1 MQLTNENKENLTKKD
16 KKISVNYAFPEYKTY
31 KKENGDEVEL
41 TIYEEPRWS
50 FKDKNELFEI
60 IKESDEDFYNEI
72 KSIIE
77 EYPNRKFDFDLGKS
91 FNYSDELIY
100 FRDFSKETLNEKLNN
115 EFIVRYWTT
124 DDTFENGL
132 PQISNFDSAGES
144 STIINLNEELSEK
157 LNSMV
162 RDHIKNNIERF
173 EQYKT
178 YRNEQISK
186 VLYEEIKQYGEPSIS
201 IDEKGKSIA
210 RFQTFT
216 TSAQLDDLLN
226 LPRISWHDAQTG
238 KTYPYQYVLYADFE
252 LDENS
257 IDETKE
263 PQIKYFEYVD
273 NGEKEIYTV
282 DSEKKDLSVL
292 VNTDSMKIVT
302 QVFKEIANDYYNQG
316 KQYLQEQTNSQIE
329 TKYTKADIND
339 LESFFFSYPQFSE
352 SLCYHILDDF
362 ELYQIPLF
370 KDSDGNIYQ
379 REMNTD
385 LAKGDERDYQ
395 LLTQDGIIDQE
406 YNWLIDRK
414 YTPED
419 EIDFQKEIEDF
430 KKELEDI
437 KKFEENPK
445 SYYKNIFKIALEK
458 EIENVK
464 KEINEG
470 NVKDVIEKNI
480 LEIAE
485 EKVGSH
491 AVPEEIIGW
500 YISDDEK
507 NYFENWKNSGDF
519 PYYKE
524 ALDAMFA
531 YVYEHDT
538 TKQNLLYISE
548 LNETTQNKLKTLLQE
563 HFEKE
568 GLSKEEI
575 NAAIQNA
582 IDSKIDDL
590 NQLMESNEKIKS
602 LLTNAKEWQNSIA
615 EWNERRQGSNSEFKP
630 IGTLVEV
637 NPSDE
642 QQCESLRKNTSF
654 IDIYDAELILGM
666 INYDKDSFEF
676 MLDIDNGNFVEI
688 DRKNNKIIDVTDT
701 EGALNY
707 LRDEI
712 NYRTQDVVEESFTVE
727 EIAAANRLISPLEFI
742 DNKNRQKIL
751 EKNIYVVE
759 EGVVTGSREPSFV
772 PYNEFASKRL
782 LDKTFTTKEACE
794 IFCRKENAFQIAKAH
809 IDEVDNSKEYS
820 EAEKEKYVK
829 VYFEQLEKNWDEY
842 DNQAPSY
849 RELAIL
855 IKGLD
860 AFNHG
865 EESLTFTRPDAD
877 DIENGFDN
885 GWDFSEICKGY
896 AEFADGYNESNV
908 ICRLDDMMIFDSDSD
923 AALQAKKDGYKFLEV
938 GKDIIFPKE
947 ILNDDIEYRNY
958 IDTPENRKIL
968 NEYLREDLKM
978 GKKENFELK
987 VGDRI
992 LISDDDLY
1000 AEYGRVH
1007 SEELGYYELSCFEI
1021 EKISKQKDKV
1031 MLKRFSGGHIP
1042 QEAFE
1047 IEKLIKNKEELDEYL
1062 STISTGKGFL
1072 LENNGDIRAN
1082 NQIRIIPITT
1092 VKEHEFNDS
1101 YIVSGTGDGTF
1112 GEFEITNL
1120 ENQTLRKNPM
1130 LCNFDYRKDVK
1141 SASDFLANF
1150 TNIRDNLII
1159 EQAPDVYLKEYE
1171 SNDLTVNNETL
1182 TFGQFNSETN
1192 ELKLIKEAYFKEL
1205 VIDEN
1210 DASKNK
1216 VVLGFKENGQ
1226 EQLLEMGEVEYKN
1239 LLNAFGFSK
1248 EQQDKSLE
1256 INKYKTFAEKEPEV
1270 VFDMIKSDY
1279 LGGTPFSDNELIGY
1293 LKGLKKSNNY
1303 HHYLD
1308 KLLFE
1313 SLEQSD
1319 ETLFSKVVDAGAD
1332 ITWRREENGEPINVL
1347 HYAAADNLDIAIKK
1361 IIEKTKSLEVN
1372 DYINLF
1378 SEEDFEG
1385 LTPLEIAISYSGGKY
1400 FGCTKLLIDA
1410 MDDEGFSGVEDL
1422 LFEDKLGNK
1431 VLYTSKDNLDC
1442 VSILC
1447 FDGNNNIISADTESL
1462 VDEKSLGE
1470 IVSEDL
1476 IYQTNNDFLK
1486 GNIEL
1491 NRSSKLISELK
1502 EIPQKLWDDEINN
1515 RILLTIPNTFDPQ
1528 QSFYDFDSIL
1538 ALEKIKKSLFVEFDN
1553 QKESLLQGF
1562 YTKVEFMD
1570 SFSEKELSF
1579 EDFQTCG
1586 LINFFKDDYWSPVH
1600 KSLKFEIADLCFDKK
1615 VHELFNSISPRPT
1628 DMGMCKNND
1637 YTWLSLN
1644 MNDAC
1649 NNRPITEGEAEIIL
1663 KYIQY
1668 EDYNFY
1674 RTVDEKLCM
1683 LDVSE
1688 DFTGEGE
1695 IMTPEK
1701 IVDMAHRMMVKARDL
1716 EYGIYDEN
1724 DEKVINDLQER
1735 FALIEEQKIESSK
1748 DEEQKKQKTSVV
1760 EQFFSKLKDSLYD
1773 NAKLED
1779 VLKSAAT
1786 VLQTFSDTEKKEI
1799 SQYLHNKG
1807 ASSGDRVGKVLS
1819 SILEINEQKQTK
1831 KRSKTDDDTRG
1842 M

>member
-1 MQLTNENKENLTKKD
+1 
-16 KKISVNYAFPEYKTY
+16 
-31 KKENGDEVEL
+31 
-41 TIYEEPRWS
+41 
-50 FKDKNELFEI
+50 
-60 IKESDEDFYNEI
+60 
-72 KSIIE
+72 
-77 EYPNRKFDFDLGKS
+77 
-91 FNYSDELIY
+91 
-100 FRDFSKETLNEKLNN
+100 
-115 EFIVRYWTT
+115 
-124 DDTFENGL
+124 
-132 PQISNFDSAGES
+132 
-144 STIINLNEELSEK
+144 
-157 LNSMV
+157 
-162 RDHIKNNIERF
+162 
-173 EQYKT
+173 
-178 YRNEQISK
+178 
-186 VLYEEIKQYGEPSIS
+186 
-201 IDEKGKSIA
+201 
-210 RFQTFT
+210 
-216 TSAQLDDLLN
+216 
-226 LPRISWHDAQTG
+226 
-238 KTYPYQYVLYADFE
+238 
-252 LDENS
+252 
-257 IDETKE
+257 
-263 PQIKYFEYVD
+263 
-273 NGEKEIYTV
+273 
-282 DSEKKDLSVL
+282 
-292 VNTDSMKIVT
+292 
-302 QVFKEIANDYYNQG
+302 
-316 KQYLQEQTNSQIE
+316 
-329 TKYTKADIND
+329 
-339 LESFFFSYPQFSE
+339 
-352 SLCYHILDDF
+352 
-362 ELYQIPLF
+362 
-370 KDSDGNIYQ
+370 
-379 REMNTD
+379 
-385 LAKGDERDYQ
+385 
-395 LLTQDGIIDQE
+395 
-406 YNWLIDRK
+406 
-414 YTPED
+414 
-419 EIDFQKEIEDF
+419 
-430 KKELEDI
+430 
-437 KKFEENPK
+437 
-445 SYYKNIFKIALEK
+445 
-458 EIENVK
+458 
-464 KEINEG
+464 
-470 NVKDVIEKNI
+470 
-480 LEIAE
+480 
-485 EKVGSH
+485 
-491 AVPEEIIGW
+491 
-500 YISDDEK
+500 
-507 NYFENWKNSGDF
+507 
-519 PYYKE
+519 
-524 ALDAMFA
+524 
-531 YVYEHDT
+531 
-538 TKQNLLYISE
+538 
-548 LNETTQNKLKTLLQE
+548 
-563 HFEKE
+563 
-568 GLSKEEI
+568 
-575 NAAIQNA
+575 
-582 IDSKIDDL
+582 
-590 NQLMESNEKIKS
+590 
-602 LLTNAKEWQNSIA
+602 
-615 EWNERRQGSNSEFKP
+615 
-630 IGTLVEV
+630 
-637 NPSDE
+637 
-642 QQCESLRKNTSF
+642 
-654 IDIYDAELILGM
+654 M

-701 EGALNY
+701 EGALKY

-712 NYRTQDVVEESFTVE
+712 IYRTQDVVEESFTVE
-727 EIAAANRLISPLEFI
+727 EIAAANRLIRTLEFI
-742 DNKNRQKIL
+742 DNKNRQKTL

-759 EGVVTGSREPSFV
+759 EGVVTGSGEPSFV

-809 IDEVDNSKEYS
+809 IAEVDNSKEYS

-849 RELAIL
+849 KELEIL

-865 EESLTFTRPDAD
+865 EEALTFTRPNAD
-877 DIENGFDN
+877 DIEIGFDN
-885 GWDFSEICKGY
+885 SWDFEEVCKGY

-923 AALQAKKDGYKFLEV
+923 AAIQAKKDGYKFLEV
-938 GKDIIFPKE
+938 GKDIIFPE
-947 ILNDDIEYRNY
+947 EMLNADIEYRNY

-968 NEYLREDLKM
+968 NEYLRDDLKM
-978 GKKENFELK
+978 EKKENFELK

-1000 AEYGRVH
+1000 AKYGRVH
-1007 SEELGYYELSCFEI
+1007 SEEQGYYELSCFEI

-1031 MLKRFSGGHIP
+1031 MLKRFSGMHIP
-1042 QEAFE
+1042 QDAFE

-1072 LENNGDIRAN
+1072 LQNNGDIKADN
-1082 NQIRIIPITT
+1082 KIRIVPITT

-1101 YIVSGTGDGTF
+1101 YIVSGTGEGTF

-1120 ENQTLRKNPM
+1120 ENQTLRKNSM

-1171 SNDLTVNNETL
+1171 LNDFTVNNKTL

-1279 LGGTPFSDNELIGY
+1279 LGGTPFSDNEIIGY

-1308 KLLFE
+1308 ELLFE
-1313 SLEQSD
+1313 SLKQSD
-1319 ETLFSKVVDAGAD
+1319 ESLFSKVVDAGAD
-1332 ITWRREENGEPINVL
+1332 LTWRREENGEPINIL

-1361 IIEKTKSLEVN
+1361 IIEKTKSLKVD

-1378 SEEDFEG
+1378 SEENFEG
-1385 LTPLEIAISYSGGKY
+1385 HTPLEIAISNSGGEY
-1400 FGCTKLLIDA
+1400 FETTKLLIDA
-1410 MDDEGFSGVEDL
+1410 MDNEGFSGVNDL
-1422 LFEDKLGNK
+1422 LIEDNLGNK

-1502 EIPQKLWDDEINN
+1502 EVPQKLWDDEINH
-1515 RILLTIPNTFDPQ
+1515 RILLTIPNSFAPQ

-1562 YTKVEFMD
+1562 YTKKEFID
-1570 SFSEKELSF
+1570 SFSEKELNF
-1579 EDFQTCG
+1579 EDFQTCD
-1586 LINFFKDDYWSPVH
+1586 LINFFNDDYWSPVQ
-1600 KSLKFEIADLCFDKK
+1600 SLKVELAALCFDKK
-1615 VHELFNSISPRPT
+1615 INELFDTISPRPT
-1628 DMGMCKNND
+1628 AMGMCKNND

-1644 MNDAC
+1644 INAAC
-1649 NNRPITEGEAEIIL
+1649 NNRPITEDEAEIIL

-1674 RTVDEKLCM
+1674 TSVDGKLCM

-1695 IMTPEK
+1695 RMTPEK

-1716 EYGIYDEN
+1716 EYSIYDEK

-1735 FALIEEQKIESSK
+1735 VGLIEEQQIESSK
-1748 DEEQKKQKTSVV
+1748 DEELKKQETSVV
-1760 EQFFSKLKDSLYD
+1760 EQFFSKLKDSIYD

-1799 SQYLHNKG
+1799 SQYLRNKD
-1807 ASSGDRVGKVLS
+1807 ASLGNSGNGLS
-1819 SILEINEQKQTK
+1819 SILEITEPGQKK
-1831 KRSKTDDDTRG
+1831 KRSKADDDTRG